1 MLPVCWVKRTWLR
14 ICALRNFGLWQS
26 VWNSRRLKVARDY
39 DLAKMGSL
47 VSWLCVGFAAR
58 LIVILYGMFHDR
70 WFNVP
75 FTDVDYFV
83 FSDAA
88 QNVALGGSPYDRQ
101 TYRYP
106 PLLAW
111 ILVPNVIYPI
121 WGKILFSGFDV
132 LVRYSTLFTSRT
144 NNFLLQVSAL
154 LYEVVRGQKFS
165 KDVALK
171 CSLFWLL
178 NPVSIIIS
186 SRGNSDS
193 LIAAVVLMALAAATG
208 KRPALAGLLLGL
220 AIHVRL
226 YPIVFSLPI
235 YLSFRTRTQSFSW
248 LKLLVPNKQQLVLV
262 SCCVW
267 FLVTSTAFCYYL
279 YGDQYLNESIL
290 YHITRKDTRHNFSL
304 FFYLLYL
311 NPEQSGLLLFFPQA
325 LLLLVFSAA
334 FHKTHDLPFCLFAQ
348 SFVVVTY
355 NPVVTSQYWVWVL
368 SLLPTSLPRLKIN
381 LRTVVLLSG
390 LWGLAQIAWLVPA
403 YFLEFRGRN
412 TFFFIW
418 LQSIGVFC
426 ANLAVLGRLVRAY
439 DYVQKTD

>member
-1 MLPVCWVKRTWLR
+1 M
-14 ICALRNFGLWQS
+14 
-26 VWNSRRLKVARDY
+26 
-39 DLAKMGSL
+39 
-47 VSWLCVGFAAR
+47 
-58 LIVILYGMFHDR
+58 
-70 WFNVP
+70 
-75 FTDVDYFV
+75 
-83 FSDAA
+83 
-88 QNVALGGSPYDRQ
+88 
-101 TYRYP
+101 
-106 PLLAW
+106 
-111 ILVPNVIYPI
+111 
-121 WGKILFSGFDV
+121 
-132 LVRYSTLFTSRT
+132 
-144 NNFLLQVSAL
+144 
-154 LYEVVRGQKFS
+154 LYEVVRAQKFS
-165 KDVALK
+165 QDIAVK

-193 LIAAVVLMALAAATG
+193 LIAAVVLMALAATTG

-235 YLSFRTRTQSFSW
+235 YLSFGTRAQSWMKS
-248 LKLLVPNKQQLVLV
+248 LVPNKQQLVLV
-262 SCCVW
+262 SCCIS
-267 FLVTSTAFCYYL
+267 FLVTITAFCYYL
-279 YGDQYLNESIL
+279 YGDQFLNESIL

-311 NPEQSGLLLFFPQA
+311 NPEQSGIMMFLPQVILLI
-325 LLLLVFSAA
+325 VFSAA
-334 FHKTHDLPFCLFAQ
+334 FHKPRDLPFCLFAQ

-368 SLLPTSLPRLKIN
+368 SLLPSSLPSLKIN
-381 LRTVVLLSG
+381 LRTVALLSG

-403 YFLEFRGRN
+403 YLLEFRGRN

-439 DYVQKTD
+439 DYSSKVD